1 MLCYYLYDM
10 ELKNQLEAM
19 VGQEASVNSSPT
31 LRAKLIKVLD
41 NGKCMWEVVEGPW
54 RSSDQF
60 FHKIGTKFTL
70 PMWISGNCFWGV

>member
-1 MLCYYLYDM
+1 M

-41 NGKCMWEVVEGPW
+41 SKCMWEVVEGPW
-54 RSSDQF
+54 ASKDKV

>member
-1 MLCYYLYDM
+1 MEIKVML
-10 ELKNQLEAM
+10 EKM

-31 LRAKLIKVLD
+31 RRAKLIKVLD

-60 FHKIGTKFTL
+60 FHKIGTKFTM